1 MSTAGGGAGSGSVAV
16 RGTSTRDVRAARK
29 GGGAGG
35 GGVAEGGARP
45 SYVGAD
51 GGSIVEDAPVEELE
65 IVYASEPPRE
75 RWWLHALLLAIT
87 VASMTVAGVAIAG
100 HGFEW
105 STWSFASLR
114 TGLSFSL
121 PVAAILLAHESGHY
135 FAARRY
141 RVNASPP
148 YFIPFWPDWNLLGTL
163 GAFIRIRSPIFDR
176 RTLFDVGIA
185 GPLAGMAVAL
195 PVLVAGVALSTPAMI
210 AGRPMADQ
218 IILWGGSPLYFGNSI
233 LMSLARELVGVRGT
247 LLLNPVAVA
256 GWVGLLVTS
265 LNLLPLAQFDGGHI
279 LICDERARAAAH
291 RDLCV
296 ALIIG
301 TRRAVAGLV
310 VVGRGRAG
318 GWAGKARAS
327 RRARAGD
334 PDRPEPDDARLVR
347 DPHLHS
353 DVRADADRGLVRGRC
368 SLISSLRRYCLRICP
383 LSNVTAFHSSAVRYR
398 GDSGG

>member
-1 MSTAGGGAGSGSVAV
+1 
-16 RGTSTRDVRAARK
+16 
-29 GGGAGG
+29 
-35 GGVAEGGARP
+35 
-45 SYVGAD
+45 
-51 GGSIVEDAPVEELE
+51 VEDAPVEELE
-65 IVYASEPPRE
+65 IIYASEPPRE

-279 LICDERARAAAH
+279 LYAMSGRAQRLTAIYVWLSLLGLGVLWPGWWLWAV
-291 RDLCV
+291 V
-296 ALIIG
+296 AL
-301 TRRAVAGLV
+301 A
-310 VVGRGRAG
+310 VGRGKLAHPDVLAPAIPIDRNRMMLGWFAILIFILTFAPMPIAG
-318 GWAGKARAS
+318 
-327 RRARAGD
+327 
-334 PDRPEPDDARLVR
+334 
-347 DPHLHS
+347 
-353 DVRADADRGLVRGRC
+353 
-368 SLISSLRRYCLRICP
+368 
-383 LSNVTAFHSSAVRYR
+383 
-398 GDSGG
+398 